1 MNIENYKLTL
11 DVDFEHKKY
20 TGKEQIIIRNPVK
33 IIDLDIDEISINSI
47 KINGNSGDYKTEK
60 NTLKIV
66 NTGQGDIRIDIDFST
81 TVSEGLHGFYVA
93 GTKENYILSTQFEP
107 NGARRA
113 FPCVDNPAF
122 KSTFDLALII
132 EEELDAISNMPV
144 KKNTVINGK
153 RKVEFYRT
161 PRMPTYILYMGIGH
175 FEEISGAFGDKKIY
189 MAAMKGRLVRSSHP
203 IDSTRKSLAYLEKYT
218 NIEYMLPKLHLI
230 SVPEFGA
237 GAMENWG
244 AITFREVLL
253 SIDSSTSNKAYKRSA
268 EVITHELVHHWFGDL
283 VTMKWW
289 NDLWL
294 NESFATFLAFKTLSE
309 TDRTQ
314 DYFVDF
320 ILGQTSGAYRMDSLL
335 NTHPINMNV
344 NDPKSISQLAS
355 EIRYGKGANVL
366 RMIEAYVGESNF
378 KSALRNYLKNFSY
391 GNAEG
396 ADLWNSIEEVSMSN
410 VPEIMD
416 AWISKAGHPYL
427 IAKKGQGRI
436 EIEQR
441 KFSFLPR
448 KDNDL
453 WPIPI
458 FLNNF
463 SSNRVILMTEHK
475 ITIDGD
481 TFSLNYDHN
490 GFYRVLYDDSMFAD
504 ILRNIHK
511 LTSLEKWGIIN
522 DSFAFLLSNAININQ
537 YLDRLFHFY
546 DDNDGLVMEEM
557 SKQLFE
563 LFLTTRNNYFR
574 DIANRYVKGKIDFIR
589 ATKKGDFNYEAILS
603 DLSVVMAQLDEVFC
617 KGLLDSNEDYFS
629 IDPNL
634 RSAYLIAHAK
644 MNNDLDYFMNL
655 MEKASSDEDKS
666 KIIFAMGQISGD
678 ENYERLL
685 ALLSSGKIK
694 KQDMNELYV
703 HMSQN
708 PEASLFL
715 VNNIEKIVNGM
726 LRLKLN
732 PGRVSRTVQTIVSM
746 AGVGKRDFVQ
756 GKLRTIESEELSW
769 GIKRGLELLDIN
781 ENLNKRVGAARITTD
796 ARWLN
801 SDFT

>member
-1 MNIENYKLTL
+1 MNIENYRLTL
-11 DVDFEHKKY
+11 DVDFGRKKY
-20 TGKEQIIIRNPVK
+20 TGKEQITIGNPGK
-33 IIDLDIDEISINSI
+33 IIVLDIDEINVSSV
-47 KINGNSGDYKTEK
+47 KINGNSADYNTEK

-66 NTGQGDIRIDIDFST
+66 NTWQGDIRINIDFST
-81 TVSEGLHGFYVA
+81 TVSEALHGFYVA

-113 FPCVDNPAF
+113 FPCVDDPAF

-144 KKNTVINGK
+144 KKNAVVNGK

-175 FEEISGAFGDKKIY
+175 FEEISDVYGDKKIY
-189 MAAMKGRLVRSSHP
+189 MAAMKGRLVRSSYP
-203 IDSTRKSLAYLEKYT
+203 IDSAKKSLAYLEKYT

-294 NESFATFLAFKTLSE
+294 NESFATFLAFKALSE

-314 DYFVDF
+314 DYYADF
-320 ILGQTSGAYRMDSLL
+320 LLGQTSGAYRMDSLL
-335 NTHPINMNV
+335 TTHPINMNV
-344 NDPKSISQLAS
+344 SDPKSISQLAS

-366 RMIEAYVGESNF
+366 RMIEAYVGEGNF
-378 KSALRNYLKNFSY
+378 KNALRNYLKNYSY

-396 ADLWNSIEEVSMSN
+396 TDLWNSIEEVSKSN
-410 VPEIMD
+410 ISEIMD

-427 IAKKGQGRI
+427 IAKKGQGRV

-441 KFSFLPR
+441 RFSFLPS

-463 SSNRVILMTEHK
+463 SSNMKILMTEQK
-475 ITIDGD
+475 ITLSSD
-481 TFSLNYDHN
+481 TVSLNYDHN

-504 ILRNIHK
+504 ILKNIHK
-511 LTSLEKWGIIN
+511 LTPLERWGIIN
-522 DSFAFLLSNAININQ
+522 DSFAFLLSSAIDINQ
-537 YLDRLFHFY
+537 YLDRLLHFY
-546 DDNDGLVMEEM
+546 NVNDGLVIEET

-563 LFLTTRNNYFR
+563 LFLTTRNDYFR
-574 DIANRYVKGKIDFIR
+574 DIAMRYVKRKMEFIR
-589 ATKKGDFNYEAILS
+589 KNKRGDFNYGVILS
-603 DLSVVMAQLDEVFC
+603 DLSVIMAQLDEAFC
-617 KGLLDSNEDYFS
+617 IELLDSNENYFS
-629 IDPNL
+629 VDPNL

-644 MNNDLDYFMNL
+644 INNDLDFFMNL
-655 MEKASSDEDKS
+655 IDKAFNDEDKT
-666 KIIFAMGQISGD
+666 KILFAMGQISGD

-685 ALLSSGKIK
+685 ALLHSGKIK
-694 KQDMNELYV
+694 KQDINELYM

-708 PEASLFL
+708 PKASLFL
-715 VNNIEKIVNGM
+715 VNNIEKIINGM
-726 LRLKLN
+726 LSLKLN
-732 PGRVSRTVQTIVSM
+732 PGRVSRTIQTIVST

-756 GKLRTIESEELSW
+756 EKLRTIESEELSW
-769 GIKRGLELLDIN
+769 GIRRGLELLDVN
-781 ENLNKRVGAARITTD
+781 ENLNKRVRTAGITAD
-796 ARWLN
+796 VRWLN
-801 SDFT
+801 SDFI

>member
-20 TGKEQIIIRNPVK
+20 TGKEQIIIRNPEK
-33 IIDLDIDEISINSI
+33 IIDLDIDEISVSSI
-47 KINGNSGDYKTEK
+47 KINGNSVDYKTEK

-81 TVSEGLHGFYVA
+81 TISEGLQGFYAA

-144 KKNTVINGK
+144 KKNAVVNGK
-153 RKVEFYRT
+153 RKIEFYRT

-175 FEEISGAFGDKKIY
+175 FEEISDVFGDKKIY
-189 MAAMKGRLVRSSHP
+189 MAAMKGRLVRSSYP
-203 IDSTRKSLAYLEKYT
+203 IDSAKRSLVYLEKYT

-309 TDRTQ
+309 TDRIQ
-314 DYFVDF
+314 DYFADF

-427 IAKKGQGRI
+427 IAKKGQSRI

-441 KFSFLPR
+441 KFSFLPS

-453 WPIPI
+453 WPIPL

-511 LTSLEKWGIIN
+511 LTPLERWGIIN

-574 DIANRYVKGKIDFIR
+574 DITMRYVKGKIDFIR
-589 ATKKGDFNYEAILS
+589 ATKKEDFNYEAILS

-617 KGLLDSNEDYFS
+617 KELLESDEDYFT

-634 RSAYLIAHAK
+634 RSAYLIARAK
-644 MNNDLDYFMNL
+644 INNDLGYFMNL
-655 MEKASSDEDKS
+655 MEKASSDEDKT

-685 ALLSSGKIK
+685 ALLHSGKIK
-694 KQDMNELYV
+694 KQDLNELYV

-726 LRLKLN
+726 LSLKLN
-732 PGRVSRTVQTIVSM
+732 PGRVSRTIQIIVST

-756 GKLRTIESEELSW
+756 EKLRTIENEELSW
-769 GIKRGLELLDIN
+769 GIRRGLELLDVN
-781 ENLNKRVGAARITTD
+781 ENLNKRVGTAGITAD
-796 ARWLN
+796 VRWLN